1 MSETDWITGLQYC
14 PAPAGFWP
22 ADAPHA
28 LSITMSN
35 NRQIIRRTNALQVA
49 HPSWKQSGLPTSL
62 QWKCSLS
69 GRFWRPT

>member
-49 HPSWKQSGLPTSL
+49 HLGRKQSASTLPL
-62 QWKCSLS
+62 Q
-69 GRFWRPT
+69 